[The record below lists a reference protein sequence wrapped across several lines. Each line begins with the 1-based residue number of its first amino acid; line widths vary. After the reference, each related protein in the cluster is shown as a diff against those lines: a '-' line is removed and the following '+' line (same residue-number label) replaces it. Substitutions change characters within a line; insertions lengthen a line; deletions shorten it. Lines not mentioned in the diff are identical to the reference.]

1 MSRILL
7 LLGHQENRRLLSQ
20 WLAIYHEVLFP
31 EFDILGQ
38 SVDVDSLVSDQ
49 KIVSVDDG
57 AGVLEQPFD
66 LCILDSVTLRS
77 FKEALR
83 VKKES
88 IEPVFLPFLLVTSR
102 KNINL
107 TTEHLWQNVDELIV
121 TPIQKEELLARVEIL
136 LRSRQLSLQLQA
148 AKDRLEQLYD
158 LKSRFISMVAHEF
171 RNPMNVISLAI
182 ETLFHY
188 GDNWN
193 EQKKTTFLNKIK
205 NSTKKMDNLLE
216 DVLLIGRKEQGRIK
230 FVPVNV
236 NIEKFCTEL
245 VAEIQMGMEQKT
257 HIVLILEGIVRDI
270 HVDAKLLRYILTDL
284 LINAIKYSPK
294 DLNVYFKVIYQ
305 PENIVFEI
313 KDDGIGILPEDQEKL
328 FDVFY
333 RGQNV
338 EKITGTGLGLAIV
351 KQFVD
356 LHEGTITV
364 DSEVGVGS
372 TFTVKLP
379 LLNKVAATLKAAT

>member
-31 EFDILGQ
+31 EFDILGK
-38 SVDVDSLVSDQ
+38 SVDVDSLVSAQ

-57 AGVLEQPFD
+57 VEVLDQPFD
-66 LCILDSVTLRS
+66 LCILDIVKLRS
-77 FKEALR
+77 LKEALR
-83 VKKES
+83 VKKEA

-107 TTEHLWQNVDELIV
+107 TTEHLWQTVDELIV

-136 LRSRQLSLQLQA
+136 LRSRQLSLQLQT

-193 EQKKTTFLNKIK
+193 EQKKTTFLKKIK

-245 VAEIQMGMEQKT
+245 VAEIQMGMEQNT
-257 HIVLILEGIVRDI
+257 QIVLILEGIVRDI
-270 HVDAKLLRYILTDL
+270 YVDAKLLRYILTDL

-305 PENIVFEI
+305 PDNIVFEI
-313 KDDGIGILPEDQEKL
+313 KDQGIGILPEDQEKL

-338 EKITGTGLGLAIV
+338 EKIAGTGLGLAIV

-356 LHEGTITV
+356 LHQGTITV

-379 LLNKVAATLKAAT
+379 LSNKVAAT